1 MAKDKKIN
9 YQDLTD
15 AELVAKSREFRH
27 ELFNLRLQK
36 ATARLEKIL
45 KKYLNHPM
53 SIAEDRVIE
62 MIQGVRKHV
71 AATKS
76 GK

>member
-1 MAKDKKIN
+1 MAKDKKID

-36 ATARLEKIL
+36 ATARLEKPHRL
-45 KKYLNHPM
+45 RQLRRE
-53 SIAEDRVIE
+53 IARCETRLAS
-62 MIQGVRKHV
+62 VRHEAASK
-71 AATKS
+71 AATDTKA
-76 GK
+76 